1 LIRPEQLVDALDR
14 IPPRDRELLSL
25 SLRRR
30 VPDEALG
37 RLYECSPS
45 EVARLRARAIE
56 RLADE
61 MELQRGEDLGAVLKA
76 LLEPDTWSQAANT
89 FGEEFA
95 AGGTRSR
102 LAAVPLPEEEPE
114 VDAPPALTPVP
125 PPPELEPA
133 EAAPAEIAP
142 AEAAPASPAA
152 EPAPASEAA
161 PAEAAP
167 AEAASPAAPVEAAAE
182 PASPAAEPASPDPVA
197 EMVAEREREA
207 PDPPRRAVPMALVGL
222 GIAALVGAAGV
233 IGATQFGDN
242 ERIVPRGTGGDGD
255 GTRDFVPEKGGPLAA
270 PFPTEPG
277 ETACYSTAS
286 IRRST
291 VLYREPGGRK
301 RLRITPRTEWGSAR
315 ILGVVS
321 QRGDWLGVQAS
332 ELKNGE
338 IAWVPREKTT
348 VDCVSWSLHADL
360 SKRTLQVRHNG
371 RSVRKLNVAIG
382 RKDNPTPKGRFTVT
396 DRLQVTSSG
405 SPYGCC
411 VLALTGHQ
419 TDLPPYWPGG
429 DRLAVHA
436 TNDESSIGQP
446 VSLGC
451 MRAES
456 AEARWLI
463 NHIPLG
469 SPVFIHA

>member
-1 LIRPEQLVDALDR
+1 LIRPDQLADALDR

-76 LLEPDTWSQAANT
+76 LLEPDTWNQAANK

-95 AGGTRSR
+95 AGGSRSR
-102 LAAVPLPEEEPE
+102 LTAVPLPEEEPE
-114 VDAPPALTPVP
+114 VEPPPALTPVP
-125 PPPELEPA
+125 PPPELTPAEEPAPAEPAPAEPAPVVEAASA
-133 EAAPAEIAP
+133 EAAPA
-142 AEAAPASPAA
+142 A
-152 EPAPASEAA
+152 EP
-161 PAEAAP
+161 
-167 AEAASPAAPVEAAAE
+167 
-182 PASPAAEPASPDPVA
+182 DPIT
-197 EMVAEREREA
+197 EMLAERQREA

-242 ERIVPRGTGGDGD
+242 ERVVPRGTDGGGG

-286 IRRST
+286 IHRST

-321 QRGDWLGVQAS
+321 QRGEWLGVQAS

-338 IAWVPREKTT
+338 IAWIPRAKTT
-348 VDCVSWSLHADL
+348 LDCVSWSLHADL
-360 SKRTLQVRHNG
+360 SKRTLQIRHNG
-371 RSVRKLNVAIG
+371 HTVRKLQVAIG

-396 DRLQVTSSG
+396 DRLQVTSTE

-463 NHIPLG
+463 NHVPLG
-469 SPVFIHA
+469 SPVFIHT

>member
-1 LIRPEQLVDALDR
+1 MISPEQLAEALDR

-45 EVARLRARAIE
+45 EVARRRARAIE
-56 RLADE
+56 ALADE

-76 LLEPDTWSQAANT
+76 LLEPDTWSRAAST
-89 FGEEFA
+89 IGEEFA
-95 AGGTRSR
+95 AGGGRSR
-102 LAAVPLPEEEPE
+102 LAAVPLPEPEPKPE
-114 VDAPPALTPVP
+114 PPPLVPVP
-125 PPPELEPA
+125 
-133 EAAPAEIAP
+133 APAEE
-142 AEAAPASPAA
+142 AEAEPEPTPEPEPEEVPAD
-152 EPAPASEAA
+152 EP
-161 PAEAAP
+161 
-167 AEAASPAAPVEAAAE
+167 VRE
-182 PASPAAEPASPDPVA
+182 PNPDPVR
-197 EMVAEREREA
+197 EMFAEREREA

-233 IGATQFGDN
+233 IGATQFGDK
-242 ERIVPRGTGGDGD
+242 ERMVPRGTDGGGD
-255 GTRDFVPEKGGPLAA
+255 GTRNFVPEKGGPLAA
-270 PFPTEPG
+270 PFPTEPD
-277 ETACYSTAS
+277 ETTCYSTAS
-286 IRRST
+286 IRGST
-291 VLYREPGGRK
+291 VLYREPGGAK

-315 ILGVVS
+315 VLGVVS

-338 IAWVPREKTT
+338 IAWIPRAKATL
-348 VDCVSWSLHADL
+348 DCVAWSLHADL
-360 SKRTLQVRHNG
+360 SKRTLQVRHDG
-371 RSVRKLNVAIG
+371 RTVRKLRVAIG
-382 RKDNPTPKGRFTVT
+382 RKANPTPKGRFSVT
-396 DRLQVTSSG
+396 DRLQVTSAG

-469 SPVFIHA
+469 APVFIQA